1 MIWQDRDTICGLIDS
16 KTFKEEAVAYENH
29 LYCGEEN
36 NDLFYTQ
43 LSCLDTCDILLKV
56 YLL

>member
-29 LYCGEEN
+29 LVEKITIIIC
-36 NDLFYTQ
+36 FI
-43 LSCLDTCDILLKV
+43 LS
-56 YLL
+56 